1 MQKLVFTNGGGQ
13 SIDLTSGNF
22 GITNWEG
29 FSNTEL
35 NIQTQQVPFQDGGVF
50 LDALME
56 QREISVTVAIQDNN
70 DLSLRYELKRQL
82 ISALNPK
89 LGEGVLVYTN
99 DYLSR
104 QIKAVPQLPIF
115 ENKNSND
122 AGTLKA
128 SVVFSCPSP
137 YWEDLEDTVVTIS
150 QGDIPEIINDGDVD
164 VPVKAEFVTTNV
176 TNPTLI
182 NTENE
187 KKIEYSG
194 TLETNMVVDTNSG
207 KKQCYE
213 NNIDFII
220 SIPSGFDIITFSEKQ
235 GLFVV
240 AGETFVMTSY
250 DYKKWSEIKTSPI
263 YIHDLKWDKYREV
276 YILIGAITTHSG
288 SSYTTENVIY
298 KTADFE
304 NYEEIN
310 TGLALPRMNNITIT
324 QDRIV
329 IGCDG
334 SVIVSN
340 SDLTSW
346 QQYTVSNTNFIAI
359 IYANYLNK
367 YVSLVAISGNRRI
380 MTSTDGQNWE
390 ITGSLNNA
398 NSYDSIAYS
407 ESKNIF
413 VIMRNGSTNWASS
426 SDSLETWTFKTLSYI
441 SYGLCYSEADE
452 QFIALSIY
460 QDKFRIT
467 KSKNGT
473 TINTYTTPSIVKSDS
488 NLPITS
494 INTTYYSEMFNV
506 YINIG
511 RQIITSTDANNWEC
525 RTSYMTTTGQ
535 SGNNAIYDSIYDRF
549 IITNGNRILVSKD
562 KKHFKLIGTVPN
574 SVYKL
579 IIYNSQYFAVTYTSI
594 IKSTDL
600 VNWEMLASYFNYQ
613 LETINYGFIN
623 NTEYLVVA
631 GVNNDNHNTVV
642 ITSADGGN
650 TWVERATNI
659 IGYLYDVTIA
669 NNMIVAVGQ
678 TRSFIKPLV
687 IYSAN
692 MTSWT
697 EISNFTEGGALFSV
711 LYKNKSFVTVSSY
724 GGVYK
729 SKYGDTWEKIADTI
743 NAQQIIYSEIHRAY
757 FVVGYGIVKS
767 QNLLNW
773 QDVSSDKITR
783 VTSIAV
789 SNKNTDIL
797 TRAET
802 IAEYSVDEKG
812 ENLIDKL
819 SSDSDMNFK
828 LLKGSNIIRI
838 AKSSG
843 DFLVILSY
851 RQKYIGV

>member
-1 MQKLVFTNGGGQ
+1 MQKLVFTNGGRQ
-13 SIDLTSGNF
+13 TIDLTSGDF

-29 FSNTEL
+29 LSGVGL
-35 NIQTQQVPFQDGGVF
+35 NIQVQQVPFQDGGVF

-70 DLSLRYELKRQL
+70 DLSARYERKRQL
-82 ISALNPK
+82 IAALNPK

-99 DYLSR
+99 DYLAR

-137 YWEDLEDTVVTIS
+137 YWEDLEDTVVNIS

-164 VPVKAEFVTTNV
+164 IPVKAEFVTTNV
-176 TNPTLI
+176 TNPALI
-182 NTENE
+182 NTENK

-194 TLETNMVVDTNSG
+194 TLETNMIVDTNSG

-213 NNIDFII
+213 NNIDFIV
-220 SIPSGFDIITFSEKQ
+220 SIPSVLNIITFSEKQ

-240 AGETFVMTSY
+240 AGNNFIVTSY
-250 DYKKWSEIKTSPI
+250 DYKKWSEIKTAPLI
-263 YIHDLKWDKYREV
+263 INDLKWDKYREV
-276 YILIGAITTHSG
+276 YILIGAIITSSG
-288 SSYTTENVIY
+288 SSSTTTPVIY
-298 KTADFE
+298 KTVDFE

-310 TGLALPRMNNITIT
+310 TELTLPSMKNITIT

-329 IGCDG
+329 IGCNG

-346 QQYTVSNTNFIAI
+346 QQYTVSNTNFVAI

-367 YVSLVAISGNRRI
+367 YVALVVISNNRRI
-380 MTSTDGQNWE
+380 MTSTDGQSWE
-390 ITGSLNNA
+390 ITGNLNTTY
-398 NSYDSIAYS
+398 SYNVIAYS

-413 VIMRNGSTNWASS
+413 VIMQDGGTRWASS
-426 SDSLETWTFKTLSYI
+426 SDNLETWTSKTLSYS

-460 QDKFRIT
+460 QDKFRIS

-473 TINTYTTPSIVKSDS
+473 TITTYTTPSIVRSDS
-488 NLPITS
+488 NLPITPIS
-494 INTTYYSEMFNV
+494 TTYYSEIFNV
-506 YINIG
+506 YISIG
-511 RQIITSTDANNWEC
+511 RQIITSNDANNWEC
-525 RTSYMTTTGQ
+525 RTPYMTSNFQANST
-535 SGNNAIYDSIYDRF
+535 IYDSIHNRF

-562 KKHFKLIGTVPN
+562 RKHFQLIGTAPN
-574 SVYKL
+574 TVYKL
-579 IIYNSQYFAVTYTSI
+579 IIYNSQYFAVGNTSI
-594 IKSTDL
+594 MKSTDL
-600 VNWEMLASYFNYQ
+600 VNWETLASYFNYQ
-613 LETINYGFIN
+613 LKTINYGFIN
-623 NTEYLVVA
+623 NTECLAVA
-631 GVNNDNHNTVV
+631 GENDSSNTVV
-642 ITSADGGN
+642 ITSTDGGN

-659 IGYLYDVTIA
+659 SGYLYDITIA

-678 TRSFIKPLV
+678 TRNFIKPLV

-697 EISNFTEGGALFSV
+697 EISNFTEGGALHSV
-711 LYKNKSFVTVSSY
+711 LYKNKLFVTVSSY
-724 GGVYK
+724 GGVYT
-729 SKYGDTWEKIADTI
+729 SKYGDTWVKIAGTI
-743 NAQQIIYSEIHRAY
+743 NAYQIIYSEIHRAY
-757 FVVGYGIVKS
+757 FIGGYGIVKS
-767 QNLLNW
+767 QDLLNW
-773 QDVSSDKITR
+773 QDVSSDKITSF
-783 VTSIAV
+783 TSIAV
-789 SNKNTDIL
+789 SNKNTDML
-797 TRAET
+797 TMASLIT
-802 IAEYSVDEKG
+802 EYSVNEKG

-843 DFLVILSY
+843 DFLVILSF

>member
-13 SIDLTSGNF
+13 TIDLTSGNF

-29 FSNTEL
+29 LSGVGL

-70 DLSLRYELKRQL
+70 DLSARYERKRQL

-99 DYLSR
+99 DFLSR

-137 YWEDLEDTVVTIS
+137 YWEDLEDTVVTIR

-164 VPVKAEFVTTNV
+164 IPVKAEFVTTSV
-176 TNPTLI
+176 TNPALI
-182 NTENE
+182 NTENG

-194 TLETNMVVDTNSG
+194 TLETDMIVDTNIG

-213 NNIDFII
+213 NNIDFIV
-220 SIPSGFDIITFSEKQ
+220 SIPSRLDIITFSEKQ

-240 AGETFVMTSY
+240 AGRNFIVTSY
-250 DYKKWSEIKTSPI
+250 DYKKWSEIKTAPLI
-263 YIHDLKWDKYREV
+263 INDLKWDKYREV
-276 YILIGAITTHSG
+276 YILIGAMITHSG
-288 SSYTTENVIY
+288 SSSTTTNVIY
-298 KTADFE
+298 KTVDFE

-310 TGLALPRMNNITIT
+310 TELTLPSMKNITIT

-329 IGCDG
+329 IGCNG

-346 QQYTVSNTNFIAI
+346 QQYTVSNTNFVSI

-367 YVSLVAISGNRRI
+367 YVALVVISDNRRI
-380 MTSTDGQNWE
+380 MTSTDGQSWD
-390 ITGSLNNA
+390 ITGNLNTAYYYNI
-398 NSYDSIAYS
+398 IAYS

-413 VIMRNGSTNWASS
+413 VIMKDGDTRWASS
-426 SDSLETWTFKTLSYI
+426 SDNLETWTSKTLSYQ

-460 QDKFRIT
+460 QDKFRIS

-473 TINTYTTPSIVKSDS
+473 TITTYTTPSIVKSDT

-494 INTTYYSEMFNV
+494 INTTYYSEIFNV
-506 YINIG
+506 YISIG

-525 RTSYMTTTGQ
+525 RTSYMTSDFQ
-535 SGNNAIYDSIYDRF
+535 GNSTIYDSIYDRF

-562 KKHFKLIGTVPN
+562 RKHFQLIGTAPN
-574 SVYKL
+574 TVYKL
-579 IIYNSQYFAVTYTSI
+579 IIYNSQYFAVGYTSI
-594 IKSTDL
+594 MKSTDL
-600 VNWEMLASYFNYQ
+600 VNWETLASYFNYK
-613 LETINYGFIN
+613 LKTINYGFIN

-631 GVNNDNHNTVV
+631 GENLDNHNTVV

-650 TWVERATNI
+650 TWVERTTNI

-669 NNMIVAVGQ
+669 SNMIVAVGQ
-678 TRSFIKPLV
+678 TRSFVKPLV

-729 SKYGDTWEKIADTI
+729 SKYGDNWEKIADTI

-767 QNLLNW
+767 QDLLNW
-773 QDVSSDKITR
+773 QDVSSDKITE

-797 TRAET
+797 ARAGT

>member
-29 FSNTEL
+29 LSNTDL

-70 DLSLRYELKRQL
+70 DLSVRYELKRQL

-99 DYLSR
+99 DYLAR

-137 YWEDLEDTVVTIS
+137 YWEDLEDTVVTIT

-164 VPVKAEFVTTNV
+164 IPVKAEFVTTNV

-194 TLETNMVVDTNSG
+194 TLETNMIVDTNIG

-213 NNIDFII
+213 NNIDFIV
-220 SIPSGFDIITFSEKQ
+220 SNPSVLDIITFSEKQ

-240 AGETFVMTSY
+240 AGRNFIVTSY
-250 DYKKWSEIKTSPI
+250 DYKKWSEIKTAPLNI
-263 YIHDLKWDKYREV
+263 DDLKWDKYREV
-276 YILIGAITTHSG
+276 YILIGTITTHSG
-288 SSYTTENVIY
+288 SSYTTTRVIY
-298 KTADFE
+298 KTVDFE

-310 TGLALPRMNNITIT
+310 TGLTLPNMNNITIT

-329 IGCDG
+329 IGCNG

-346 QQYTVSNTNFIAI
+346 QQYTVSNTNFVSI
-359 IYANYLNK
+359 IYANYHNK
-367 YVSLVAISGNRRI
+367 YVALVVISNNRRI
-380 MTSTDGQNWE
+380 MTSTDGQSWV
-390 ITGSLNNA
+390 ITGNLNTA
-398 NSYDSIAYS
+398 YYYDVIAYS

-413 VIMRNGSTNWASS
+413 VIMQDGGTRWASS
-426 SDSLETWTFKTLSYI
+426 SDNLETWTSKTLSYP

-460 QDKFRIT
+460 QDKFRIS

-473 TINTYTTPSIVKSDS
+473 TITTYTTPSIVKSDS

-494 INTTYYSEMFNV
+494 ISTTYYSEIFNV
-506 YINIG
+506 YISIG

-525 RTSYMTTTGQ
+525 RTSYMTSNFQ
-535 SGNNAIYDSIYDRF
+535 GNSTIYDSIYDRF

-562 KKHFKLIGTVPN
+562 RKHFQLIGTAPN
-574 SVYKL
+574 TVYKL
-579 IIYNSQYFAVTYTSI
+579 IIYNSQYFAVGYTSI
-594 IKSTDL
+594 MKSTDL
-600 VNWEMLASYFNYQ
+600 VNWETLASYFNYQ
-613 LETINYGFIN
+613 LKSITYGFIN

-631 GVNNDNHNTVV
+631 GENLDNNNTVV

-678 TRSFIKPLV
+678 TRSLIKPLV

-729 SKYGDTWEKIADTI
+729 SKYGDKWEKIADTI

-757 FVVGYGIVKS
+757 FVVGYGIVRS
-767 QNLLNW
+767 QDLLNW
-773 QDVSSDKITR
+773 QDVSSDKMTE

-797 TRAET
+797 ARAGT
-802 IAEYSVDEKG
+802 VTEYSVNEKG